1 MKTSLDSWQ
10 QSHVLILPM
19 TLSTDAQKKNAKNRV
34 QVSAKTE
41 DVQKN
46 SDALWKESM

>member
-19 TLSTDAQKKNAKNRV
+19 TLSTDAKIHAKNRV

-46 SDALWKESM
+46 SDAL